1 MFCADLG
8 PNDRS
13 HLTTACSSPIIVL
26 MSTPFIPPVQTLAQA
41 VAAMTA
47 AARRE
52 GRTRLIL
59 REDDWIALVLQ
70 HMYGPDPGSFT
81 QEIVDRVGQAANI
94 TALNR
99 WLMLATAIWNAT
111 PQPDRGGKSANE
123 LLAEERPRPG
133 RPPRS
138 GRPRPM

>member
-1 MFCADLG
+1 
-8 PNDRS
+8 
-13 HLTTACSSPIIVL
+13 
-26 MSTPFIPPVQTLAQA
+26 MSAPFVPPVQTLAQA

-47 AARRE
+47 AARCE
-52 GRTRLIL
+52 GRARLIL
-59 REDDWIALVLQ
+59 SDEDWSALVLR

-81 QEIVDRVGQAANI
+81 QEIVDRVGRVANI

-111 PQPDRGGKSANE
+111 PQPDRDGKSANE

-133 RPPRS
+133 QPP
-138 GRPRPM
+138 RPRPRRST